1 MTTTTL
7 TPTVQLPGAR
17 RATAAPGAAHAAH
30 RTGGALHAVKVFA
43 AALFS
48 VTVTGDYDAEAAGV
62 RRRR

>member
-17 RATAAPGAAHAAH
+17 RATTAPGAAH

-43 AALFS
+43 SALFS
-48 VTVTGDYDAEAAGV
+48 VAVTGDYDAEAAGV
-62 RRRR
+62 RRR